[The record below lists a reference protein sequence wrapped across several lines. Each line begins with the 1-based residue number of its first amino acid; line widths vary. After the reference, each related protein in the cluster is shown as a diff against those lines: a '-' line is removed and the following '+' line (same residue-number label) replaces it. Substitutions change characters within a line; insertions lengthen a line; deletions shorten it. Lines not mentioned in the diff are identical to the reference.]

1 MPGPPLCHHSTLA
14 PLTSPASD
22 NVIRAGLTPKMR
34 DVEALCSSL
43 TYGQGLPELL
53 TGAKAA
59 ASPHLAVYRPPFR

>member
-1 MPGPPLCHHSTLA
+1 
-14 PLTSPASD
+14 
-22 NVIRAGLTPKMR
+22 MR

-43 TYGQGLPELL
+43 TYDQGLPELL

>member
-1 MPGPPLCHHSTLA
+1 MPNY
-14 PLTSPASD
+14 SPRLRLPAD

-43 TYGQGLPELL
+43 TYDQGLPELL

-59 ASPHLAVYRPPFR
+59 ASPHLAVFRPPFR